1 MSSILIAPAVTPWET
16 TLPEVIG
23 GAANNPA
30 IRLVKYDKATGTT
43 LDIEQ
48 YYLNLTETNLSGDPQ
63 WIPEYTG
70 TVYYGQP
77 DMNTTSLDN
86 IAKNLLTDDELFQK
100 YYAANGVNY
109 APNEVC
115 TGECRFVHYCAIAE
129 IDYDAYENCM
139 KSLTS
144 DGSPRHIRD
153 ISFVIL
159 CAIIGFFGQFLYIPN
174 PNNPSM

>member
-16 TLPEVIG
+16 TLPDVIG

-30 IRLVKYDKATGTT
+30 IRLVKYDRKTGVT
-43 LDIEQ
+43 LNIEQ
-48 YYLNLTETNLSGDPQ
+48 YYLNLTETNLNGDPQ
-63 WIPEYTG
+63 WISEYNA

-77 DMNTTSLDN
+77 DMNTASLDN

-115 TGECRFVHYCAIAE
+115 TGECRFVHYCAITE
-129 IDYDAYENCM
+129 INYDAYENCVA
-139 KSLTS
+139 SPTS
-144 DGSPRHIRD
+144 AGSPKHIRD

-159 CAIIGFFGQFLYIPN
+159 CAIIGFFYQFLWITN
-174 PNNPSM
+174 P